1 MSEDKKPL
9 PDNVIPF
16 RKTST
21 DPKKEEGVNLED
33 LNKPDYQRRKEID
46 DKRRAA
52 DNARIRS
59 ELKRGSH
66 PKQRW

>member
-1 MSEDKKPL
+1 MSEL

-16 RKTST
+16 RRNHV
-21 DPKKEEGVNLED
+21 DQKKEEGVNLED